1 MLILK
6 KLGVISFTPVIILE
20 YFDLLYTNHIIQVV
34 AAVFLPQLI
43 DKEEGV
49 NSPVHRLPFQISS
62 VV

>member
-1 MLILK
+1 M
-6 KLGVISFTPVIILE
+6 VISFTPAIILE

-49 NSPVHRLPFQISS
+49 NSTVHRLPFQISS
-62 VV
+62 LV

>member
-1 MLILK
+1 M
-6 KLGVISFTPVIILE
+6 VISFTPAIILE

-34 AAVFLPQLI
+34 AAVFLPQRI

-49 NSPVHRLPFQISS
+49 NGTVHRLPFQISS